1 MEPVKNT
8 FNQVF
13 FEKLTGTIS
22 KYDSNF
28 SKELFLKKVFTNE
41 WDGYELKERMH
52 HITQCLHETL
62 PKDYESVIEILMKV
76 ASKVT
81 FKFGFAPMIFPN
93 FVELYGLDD
102 WDISIKALEE
112 FTKYSSSEFA
122 VRPFIIKDA
131 HRMMEKMA
139 EWARHDNQHIRR
151 LASEGCRPRLPWAIA
166 LPAFKKDPSLILPIL
181 EMLKNDPEEYVRR
194 SVANNLNDISKD
206 HPKLILQVARKW
218 LGESK
223 ETDWLVKHALRTLL
237 KAGDTEALLM
247 FGFSDPKYI
256 DVANFQINTDKVN
269 IGDILSFSFELQKNK
284 ETDEKVRIEYA
295 IYFMKAN
302 GELTKKVFKIS
313 ERVLTSNSEDIN
325 RNHSFKLITTRKYYP
340 GMHKVSIIINGVEKV
355 VGDFELIEKLD

>member
-13 FEKLTGTIS
+13 FEKLTDTIS

-28 SKELFLKKVFTNE
+28 SKELFLSKVLTDD

-52 HITQCLHETL
+52 HVTECLYETL
-62 PKDYESVIEILMKV
+62 PKDYESAIGILMKA

-81 FKFGFAPMIFPN
+81 FEFGFAPMIFPN

-102 WDISIKALEE
+102 WDISVKALEE

-122 VRPFIIKDA
+122 VRPFIIKDVN
-131 HRMMEKMA
+131 RMMEKM
-139 EWARHDNQHIRR
+139 EKWAHHDNLHVRR

-166 LPAFKKDPSLILPIL
+166 LPAFKKDPSMIFPIL
-181 EMLKNDPEEYVRR
+181 ELLKNDPEEYVRR

-206 HPKLILQVARKW
+206 HPKLVLQIARKW
-218 LGESK
+218 LGISK

-237 KAGDTEALLM
+237 KAGNTEALLM
-247 FGFSDPKYI
+247 FGFSDPIYI
-256 DVANFQINTDKVN
+256 DITNFQIHNEKVN
-269 IGDILSFSFELQKNK
+269 IGDTLSFSFQLKKNK
-284 ETDEKVRIEYA
+284 DTDEKVRIEYA

-302 GELTKKVFKIS
+302 GELTRKVFKIS
-313 ERVLTSNSEDIN
+313 ERVLTNRIEEIN

-340 GMHKVSIIINGVEKV
+340 GQHKVSIIINGVEKV
-355 VGDFELIEKLD
+355 LNEFEIYN